1 MNTDK
6 PGAPYYQRSVEE
18 TLASVQSSPEGISGT
33 EAATRLQQY
42 GENALPQKPGK
53 PAWLRFIAHFNDVLI
68 YVLLAAAL
76 LKAVMGH
83 WIDMAVI
90 LAVAVVNAL
99 IGFIQESNAEKS
111 LQSIRNMLSSE
122 AVAIR
127 QGNHETIPTTSL
139 VPGDIVVI
147 RAGDRI
153 PADLRVIEAHN
164 LRVEEAILTGESTV
178 VEKTT
183 EPLSGDLP
191 LGDRSNLLFSGTTV
205 SSGAGKGIVVATGGD
220 TELGH
225 INQMMAGIEKHRT
238 PLLVQMDKLGKAIFI
253 LILVMMAALFVF
265 SLLFRDM
272 PVSELMLSLISLA
285 VASVPEGLPAIISI
299 ILSLGV
305 QAMARQKAIIRKL
318 PTVKTLGAM
327 TVICSDKTGTLTMNE
342 MTVKAVIT
350 ADSVYRVEG
359 DSYEQV
365 GKIYA
370 IDDPTPVTIA
380 PGSLFERYLRTIEQ
394 VGKIYAID
402 DPTPVTIAPGS
413 LFERYLRTIDLCNDS
428 QLIKEESGL
437 WKITGG
443 PTEGALKVLAAKVTL
458 PPLTSELRSK
468 IPFDSQYKYMS
479 TLYRLGEEEVVLV
492 TGAPDVLFRLCQ
504 YQQSDSGLQPLDL
517 PYWEGKI
524 EEYAR
529 EGLRMVAAAWK
540 PAAAGQTEL
549 THQDLQQGVI
559 LLGVAGMMDPPR
571 PEAITAIADCL
582 QAGIR
587 VKMITGDHPQTAM
600 SIGKMLGIGNAGNAI
615 TGRELEVMDDA
626 QLSVAAQ
633 QFDIFARTSPEDK
646 FRLVQ
651 ALQSKKEI
659 VGMTGDGVNDA
670 PALKQ
675 ADVGVA
681 MGIKGTEVT
690 KEAADMVLTDDNFAT
705 IASAVREGRRVYDN
719 LKKTIL
725 FVMPTNLAQGLL
737 IVIAL
742 LAGNVL
748 PLTPVLILWMNMATS
763 ATLSFGLA
771 FEAGEKNIMRRPPRD
786 PKIHVMD
793 GFAIWRVAFVGSMI
807 AVSAFILEAWL
818 QPRGYS
824 PEFIRTVLLQTLVTA
839 QWFYMLNCRVS
850 DGFSL
855 TKGLLANKG
864 IWIVSGVLL
873 LLQLLIIYAPFM
885 QMLFG
890 TTGLPFRYW
899 VITFIIGF
907 AMFLIVE
914 LEKPLTRKWR
924 SA

>member
-1 MNTDK
+1 MNTVK
-6 PGAPYYQRSVEE
+6 PESAYYHLSVDE
-18 TLASVQSSPEGISGT
+18 TLASTTSTPEGINSS
-33 EAATRLQQY
+33 EAAARLQQF

-53 PAWLRFIAHFNDVLI
+53 PGWLRFLAHFNDVLI

-76 LKAVMGH
+76 LTAVMGH
-83 WIDMAVI
+83 WVDTLVI
-90 LAVAVVNAL
+90 LGVAVVNAL
-99 IGFIQESNAEKS
+99 IGHIQESNAEKS

-122 AVAIR
+122 TVVIR
-127 QGNHETIPTTSL
+127 SGTHETLPTTAL
-139 VPGDIVVI
+139 VPGDVVVI

-178 VEKTT
+178 VEKITAALT
-183 EPLSGDLP
+183 GELA
-191 LGDRSNLLFSGTTV
+191 LGDRTNMLFSGTTV
-205 SSGAGKGIVVATGGD
+205 SSGGGKGVVVATGGE

-225 INQMMAGIEKHRT
+225 INQMMSDIEKHRT
-238 PLLVQMDKLGKAIFI
+238 PLLVQMDKLGKAIFLII
-253 LILVMMAALFVF
+253 LAMMAALFVF

-305 QAMARQKAIIRKL
+305 QTMARQQAIIRKL
-318 PTVKTLGAM
+318 PTVETLGAM

-342 MTVKAVIT
+342 MTVKVVIT
-350 ADSVYRVEG
+350 ADHLYRVDG
-359 DSYEQV
+359 DSYEPV
-365 GKIYA
+365 GAMHK
-370 IDDPTPVTIA
+370 IDDPSPVTITA
-380 PGSLFERYLRTIEQ
+380 GSLLE
-394 VGKIYAID
+394 G
-402 DPTPVTIAPGS
+402 
-413 LFERYLRTIDLCNDS
+413 YLRTIDLCNDS
-428 QLIKEESGL
+428 QLVKDESGL

-443 PTEGALKVLAAKVTL
+443 PTEGALKVLAAKGKL
-458 PPLTSELRSK
+458 PPVATELRSK

-479 TLYRLGEEEVVLV
+479 TLYRIGDEERILI

-504 YQQSDSGLQPLDL
+504 LQQTENGLQPLDL
-517 PYWEGKI
+517 AWWEARI

-540 PAAAGQTEL
+540 PAQPGQTEL
-549 THQDLQQGVI
+549 SHQDLQQGVI
-559 LLGVAGMMDPPR
+559 LSGIAGMMDPPR
-571 PEAITAIADCL
+571 PEAISAIRDCL

-600 SIGKMLGIGNAGNAI
+600 SIGQMLGINNASTAI
-615 TGRELEVMDDA
+615 TGRELELMDEQ
-626 QLSVAAQ
+626 QLSEAAQ
-633 QFDIFARTSPEDK
+633 SYDIFARTSPEDK

-651 ALQSKKEI
+651 ALQRNKEV

-670 PALKQ
+670 PALKR
-675 ADVGVA
+675 ADVGIA

-690 KEAADMVLTDDNFAT
+690 KEAADMILTDDNFAT
-705 IASAVREGRRVYDN
+705 IAGAVREGRRVYDN

-725 FVMPTNLAQGLL
+725 FIMPTNLAQGLL
-737 IVIAL
+737 IIIAL
-742 LAGNVL
+742 LAGNL
-748 PLTPVLILWMNMATS
+748 IPLTPVLILWMNMATS

-771 FEAGEKNIMRRPPRD
+771 FEGGEKNIMKRPPRD
-786 PKIHVMD
+786 PGLHVMD
-793 GFAIWRVAFVGSMI
+793 GFAIWRVIFVGSMI
-807 AVSAFILEAWL
+807 AISAFVLEAWL

-824 PEFIRTVLLQTLVTA
+824 AEFIRTVLLQMLVTA

-855 TKGLLANKG
+855 SKGLLLNRG
-864 IWIVSGVLL
+864 IWIVSAVLL
-873 LLQLLIIYAPFM
+873 GLQLLIIYAPFM
-885 QMLFG
+885 QLLFG
-890 TTGLPFRYW
+890 TEALPFRYW

-914 LEKPLTRKWR
+914 IEKPLTRKFR
-924 SA
+924 MA

>member
-1 MNTDK
+1 MNTEK
-6 PGAPYYQRSVEE
+6 PGGPFYQLSVEE
-18 TLASVQSSPEGISGT
+18 TLTSTNSTPEGISGA

-42 GENALPQKPGK
+42 GENALPQKAGK
-53 PAWLRFIAHFNDVLI
+53 PAWLRFLAHFNDVLI

-76 LKAVMGH
+76 LTAVMGH
-83 WIDMAVI
+83 WVDTLVILGVAVI
-90 LAVAVVNAL
+90 NAL
-99 IGFIQESNAEKS
+99 IGHIQESNAEKS

-122 AVAIR
+122 AVVIR
-127 QGNHETIPTTSL
+127 QGNHETIPTTAL

-178 VEKTT
+178 VEKST
-183 EPLSGDLP
+183 EALSGELP
-191 LGDRSNLLFSGTTV
+191 LGDRTNLLFSGTTV
-205 SSGAGKGIVVATGGD
+205 SSGGGKGLVVATGGD

-225 INQMMAGIEKHRT
+225 INQMMSDIEKHRT

-253 LILVMMAALFVF
+253 IILVMMAALFVF

-305 QAMARQKAIIRKL
+305 QTMARQKAIIRKL
-318 PTVKTLGAM
+318 PTVETLGAM

-350 ADSVYRVEG
+350 ADNVYRVEG
-359 DSYEQV
+359 DSYEPV
-365 GKIYA
+365 GNIHP
-370 IDDPTPVTIA
+370 IDEPDPITVA
-380 PGSLFERYLRTIEQ
+380 PGTLL
-394 VGKIYAID
+394 
-402 DPTPVTIAPGS
+402 
-413 LFERYLRTIDLCNDS
+413 ERYLRTIDLCNDS
-428 QLIKEESGL
+428 QLIKDESGL

-443 PTEGALKVLAAKVTL
+443 PTEGALKVLAAKVPL
-458 PPLTSELRSK
+458 PTVNTELRSK

-479 TLYRLGEEEVVLV
+479 TLYRIGDEEMILI

-504 YQQSDSGLQPLDL
+504 HQQIDHGLAPLDQ
-517 PYWEGKI
+517 PYWEAKI

-540 PAAAGQTEL
+540 PAADGQTEL
-549 THQDLQQGVI
+549 SHEDLQQGVI

-571 PEAITAIADCL
+571 PEAITAIGDCL

-600 SIGKMLGIGNAGNAI
+600 SIGKMLGIGNAENAI
-615 TGRELEVMDDA
+615 TGRELEVMDDT
-626 QLSVAAQ
+626 QLSEAAQ
-633 QFDIFARTSPEDK
+633 KFDIFARTSPEDK
-646 FRLVQ
+646 SRLVQ
-651 ALQSKKEI
+651 ALQSRKEV

-675 ADVGVA
+675 ADVGIA

-725 FVMPTNLAQGLL
+725 FIMPTNLAQGLL
-737 IVIAL
+737 IIIAL
-742 LAGNVL
+742 LAGNL
-748 PLTPVLILWMNMATS
+748 IPLTPVLILWMNMATS

-786 PKIHVMD
+786 PKLHVMD
-793 GFAIWRVAFVGSMI
+793 GFAIWRVIFVGSMI
-807 AVSAFILEAWL
+807 AVSAFVLEAWL

-839 QWFYMLNCRVS
+839 QWFYMLNCRVA

-855 TKGLLANKG
+855 SKGLLANRG

-873 LLQLLIIYAPFM
+873 VLQLLIIYAPFM

-890 TTGLPFRYW
+890 TEALPFRYW

-907 AMFLIVE
+907 VMFLIVE
-914 LEKPLTRKWR
+914 VEKPLTRRWR
-924 SA
+924 TA

>member
-1 MNTDK
+1 MKTEK
-6 PGAPYYQRSVEE
+6 PDRPYYQQTVDE
-18 TLASVQSSPEGISGT
+18 TLANSNSTLDGLSGA
-33 EAATRLQQY
+33 EASARLQQY

-53 PAWLRFIAHFNDVLI
+53 PAWLRFLAHFNDVLI
-68 YVLLAAAL
+68 YVLLVAAL
-76 LKAVMGH
+76 LKLIMGH
-83 WIDMAVI
+83 WVDMFVILGVAVI
-90 LAVAVVNAL
+90 NAL
-99 IGFIQESNAEKS
+99 IGHIQESNAEKS

-122 AVAIR
+122 AVVVR
-127 QGNHETIPTTSL
+127 QGNHETVPTTAL

-178 VEKTT
+178 VEKNTD
-183 EPLSGDLP
+183 PLTGELP
-191 LGDRSNLLFSGTTV
+191 LGDRYNLLYSGTTV
-205 SSGAGKGIVVATGGD
+205 SSGGGKGLVVATGGD

-225 INQMMAGIEKHRT
+225 INQMMSDIEKHRT
-238 PLLVQMDKLGKAIFI
+238 PLMVQMDKLGKTIFI
-253 LILVMMAALFVF
+253 TILVMMVALFVF
-265 SLLFRDM
+265 SLIFRDM
-272 PVSELMLSLISLA
+272 PVSELVLSLISLA
-285 VASVPEGLPAIISI
+285 VAAVPEGLPAIISI

-305 QAMARQKAIIRKL
+305 QAMARRKAIIRKL
-318 PTVKTLGAM
+318 PTVETLGAM

-350 ADSVYRVEG
+350 ADTTYRVEG
-359 DSYEQV
+359 DSYEPV
-365 GKIYA
+365 GNIHPV
-370 IDDPTPVTIA
+370 DDPTPVTVT
-380 PGSLFERYLRTIEQ
+380 PGSVL
-394 VGKIYAID
+394 
-402 DPTPVTIAPGS
+402 
-413 LFERYLRTIDLCNDS
+413 ERYLRTIDLCNDS
-428 QLIKEESGL
+428 QLMKDDQGL

-443 PTEGALKVLAAKVTL
+443 PTEGALKVLAAKIQL
-458 PPLTSELRSK
+458 PAVDTEMRSK

-479 TLYRLGEEEVVLV
+479 TLYRLGDEEVILI

-504 YQQSDSGLQPLDL
+504 FQQTDTGLQPFDQ

-540 PAAAGQTEL
+540 PANDGQREL
-549 THQDLQQGVI
+549 DHPDLQDGVI
-559 LLGVAGMMDPPR
+559 LLGIAGMMDPPR

-600 SIGKMLGIGNAGNAI
+600 SIGQMLGIGNAASAI
-615 TGRELEVMDDA
+615 TGRELEAMDDH
-626 QLSVAAQ
+626 QLSEAAQ
-633 QFDIFARTSPEDK
+633 KYDIFARTSPEDK

-651 ALQSKKEI
+651 ALQSKQEV

-670 PALKQ
+670 PALKR
-675 ADVGVA
+675 ADVGIA

-705 IASAVREGRRVYDN
+705 IASAVHEGRRVYDN

-725 FVMPTNLAQGLL
+725 FIIPTNIAQALL
-737 IVIAL
+737 IIIAL
-742 LAGNVL
+742 LAGNL
-748 PLTPVLILWMNMATS
+748 IPLTPVLILWMNMATS

-771 FEAGEKNIMRRPPRD
+771 FEAGEKNIMSRPPR
-786 PKIHVMD
+786 KANLHVMD
-793 GFAIWRVAFVGSMI
+793 GYAIWRVAFVGLMI
-807 AVSAFILEAWL
+807 AISAFVLEAWL

-839 QWFYMLNCRVS
+839 QWFYMLNCRVT

-855 TKGLLANKG
+855 SKGLLANKG
-864 IWIVSGVLL
+864 IWVVSGVLL

-890 TTGLPFRYW
+890 TEALPLRYW
-899 VITFIIGF
+899 IITLLVGF
-907 AMFLIVE
+907 VMFLIVE
-914 LEKPLTRKWR
+914 VEKVLTRRWR
-924 SA
+924 KTDA

>member
-1 MNTDK
+1 MKTGK
-6 PGAPYYQRSVEE
+6 PERPYYQQTVDE
-18 TLASVQSSPEGISGT
+18 TLSNIHSTLEGLSGT
-33 EAATRLQQY
+33 EASTRLQQH
-42 GENALPQKPGK
+42 GENALPQKKGK
-53 PAWLRFIAHFNDVLI
+53 PAWLRFLAHFNDVLI
-68 YVLLAAAL
+68 YVLLVAAL
-76 LKAVMGH
+76 LKLFMGH
-83 WIDMAVI
+83 WVDMFVI
-90 LAVAVVNAL
+90 LGVAIINAL
-99 IGFIQESNAEKS
+99 IGHIQESNAEKS

-122 AVAIR
+122 AVVVR

-178 VEKTT
+178 VEKNSDA
-183 EPLSGDLP
+183 LSGELP
-191 LGDRSNLLFSGTTV
+191 LGDRYNLLYSGTTV
-205 SSGAGKGIVVATGGD
+205 SSGGGKGVVVATGGE

-225 INQMMAGIEKHRT
+225 INQMMSDIEKHRT
-238 PLLVQMDKLGKAIFI
+238 PLMVQMDKLGKTIFI
-253 LILVMMAALFVF
+253 TILVMMVALFVF

-272 PVSELMLSLISLA
+272 PVSELVLSLISLA
-285 VASVPEGLPAIISI
+285 VAAVPEGLPAIISI

-305 QAMARQKAIIRKL
+305 QAMARRKAIIRKL
-318 PTVKTLGAM
+318 PTVETLGAM

-350 ADSVYRVEG
+350 AETTYRVEG
-359 DSYEQV
+359 DSYEPV
-365 GKIYA
+365 GNIHPV
-370 IDDPTPVTIA
+370 DDPTPVSVTQ
-380 PGSLFERYLRTIEQ
+380 GSLL
-394 VGKIYAID
+394 
-402 DPTPVTIAPGS
+402 
-413 LFERYLRTIDLCNDS
+413 ERYLRTIDLCNDS
-428 QLIKEESGL
+428 QLIKDEQGL

-443 PTEGALKVLAAKVTL
+443 PTEGALKVLAAKIPL
-458 PPLTSELRSK
+458 PALDTEMRSK

-479 TLYRLGEEEVVLV
+479 TLYRLGEEEAILI

-504 YQQSDSGLQPLDL
+504 YQQTNDGLQPFDQ

-540 PAAAGQTEL
+540 PAREGQREL
-549 THQDLQQGVI
+549 DHPDLRDGVI
-559 LLGVAGMMDPPR
+559 LLGIAGMMDPPR

-600 SIGKMLGIGNAGNAI
+600 SIGQMLGIGNAASAI
-615 TGRELEVMDDA
+615 TGRELEAMDDR
-626 QLSVAAQ
+626 QLSDAAQ
-633 QFDIFARTSPEDK
+633 QYDIFARTSPEDK

-651 ALQSKKEI
+651 ALQSKQEV

-670 PALKQ
+670 PALKR
-675 ADVGVA
+675 ADVGIA

-705 IASAVREGRRVYDN
+705 IASAVHEGRRVYDN

-725 FVMPTNLAQGLL
+725 FVIPSNIAQALL
-737 IVIAL
+737 IIIAL
-742 LAGNVL
+742 LAGNL
-748 PLTPVLILWMNMATS
+748 IPLTPVLILWMNMATS

-771 FEAGEKNIMRRPPRD
+771 FEAGEKDIMNRPPR
-786 PKIHVMD
+786 KANLHVMD
-793 GFAIWRVAFVGSMI
+793 GYAIWRVVFVGLMIAISAFV
-807 AVSAFILEAWL
+807 LEAWL

-824 PEFIRTVLLQTLVTA
+824 AEFIRTVLLQTLVTA
-839 QWFYMLNCRVS
+839 QWFYMLNCRVN

-855 TKGLLANKG
+855 SKGLLANKG

-873 LLQLLIIYAPFM
+873 ALQLLIIYAPFM

-890 TTGLPFRYW
+890 TEALPFRYW
-899 VITFIIGF
+899 VITFLIGF
-907 AMFLIVE
+907 VMFLIVE
-914 LEKPLTRKWR
+914 AEKVLTRRWR
-924 SA
+924 KTEA

>member
-1 MNTDK
+1 MKTGK
-6 PGAPYYQRSVEE
+6 PERPYYQQTVDE
-18 TLASVQSSPEGISGT
+18 TLSNIHSTLEGLSGAEAS
-33 EAATRLQQY
+33 ARLQQH
-42 GENALPQKPGK
+42 GENALPQKEGK
-53 PAWLRFIAHFNDVLI
+53 PAWLRFLAHFNDVLI
-68 YVLLAAAL
+68 YVLLVAAL
-76 LKAVMGH
+76 LKLFMGH
-83 WIDMAVI
+83 WVDMLVI
-90 LAVAVVNAL
+90 LGVAIVNAL
-99 IGFIQESNAEKS
+99 IGHIQESNAEKS

-122 AVAIR
+122 AVVVR
-127 QGNHETIPTTSL
+127 QGNHETIPTTAL

-178 VEKTT
+178 VEKNSDA
-183 EPLSGDLP
+183 LSGELP
-191 LGDRSNLLFSGTTV
+191 LGDRYNLLYSGTTV
-205 SSGAGKGIVVATGGD
+205 SSGGGKGVVVATGGE

-225 INQMMAGIEKHRT
+225 INQMMSDIEKHRT
-238 PLLVQMDKLGKAIFI
+238 PLMVQMDKLGKTIFI
-253 LILVMMAALFVF
+253 TILVMMVALFVF

-272 PVSELMLSLISLA
+272 PVSELVLSLISLA
-285 VASVPEGLPAIISI
+285 VAAVPEGLPAIISI

-305 QAMARQKAIIRKL
+305 QAMARRKAIIRKL
-318 PTVKTLGAM
+318 PTVETLGAM

-350 ADSVYRVEG
+350 ADTTYRVEG
-359 DSYEQV
+359 ESYEPV
-365 GKIYA
+365 GNIHPV
-370 IDDPTPVTIA
+370 DDPTPVSVTQ
-380 PGSLFERYLRTIEQ
+380 GSLL
-394 VGKIYAID
+394 
-402 DPTPVTIAPGS
+402 
-413 LFERYLRTIDLCNDS
+413 ERYLRTIDLCNDS
-428 QLIKEESGL
+428 QLIKDEQGL

-443 PTEGALKVLAAKVTL
+443 PTEGALKVLAAKIPL
-458 PPLTSELRSK
+458 PARDTEMRSK

-479 TLYRLGEEEVVLV
+479 TLYRLGEEEVILL

-504 YQQSDSGLQPLDL
+504 FQQTNDGLQPFDQ

-540 PAAAGQTEL
+540 PAREGQREL
-549 THQDLQQGVI
+549 DHPDLQDGVI
-559 LLGVAGMMDPPR
+559 LLGIAGMMDPPR

-600 SIGKMLGIGNAGNAI
+600 SIGQMLGIGNAASAI
-615 TGRELEVMDDA
+615 TGRELEAMDDR
-626 QLSVAAQ
+626 QLSDAAQ
-633 QFDIFARTSPEDK
+633 QYDIFARTSPEDK

-651 ALQSKKEI
+651 ALQSKQEV

-670 PALKQ
+670 PALKR
-675 ADVGVA
+675 ADVGIA

-705 IASAVREGRRVYDN
+705 IASAVHEGRRVYDN

-725 FVMPTNLAQGLL
+725 FVIPSNIAQALL
-737 IVIAL
+737 IIIAL
-742 LAGNVL
+742 LAGNL
-748 PLTPVLILWMNMATS
+748 IPLTPVLILWMNMATS

-771 FEAGEKNIMRRPPRD
+771 FEAGEKDIMNRPPR
-786 PKIHVMD
+786 KSNLHVMD
-793 GFAIWRVAFVGSMI
+793 GYAIWRVVFVGLMIAISAFV
-807 AVSAFILEAWL
+807 LEAWL

-839 QWFYMLNCRVS
+839 QWFYMLNCRVT

-855 TKGLLANKG
+855 SKGLLANKG

-873 LLQLLIIYAPFM
+873 ALQLLIIYAPFM

-890 TTGLPFRYW
+890 TEALPFRYW
-899 VITFIIGF
+899 IITFLIGF
-907 AMFLIVE
+907 AMFMIVE
-914 LEKPLTRKWR
+914 AEKVLTRRWR
-924 SA
+924 TTKR

>member
-1 MNTDK
+1 MKTGK
-6 PGAPYYQRSVEE
+6 PDRPYYQQTVDE
-18 TLASVQSSPEGISGT
+18 TLSNIHSTLEGLSGT
-33 EAATRLQQY
+33 EASVRLQQH
-42 GENALPQKPGK
+42 GENALPQKEGK
-53 PAWLRFIAHFNDVLI
+53 PAWLRFLAHFNDVLI
-68 YVLLAAAL
+68 YVLLVAAL
-76 LKAVMGH
+76 LKLFMGH
-83 WIDMAVI
+83 WVDMLVI
-90 LAVAVVNAL
+90 LGVAIVNAL
-99 IGFIQESNAEKS
+99 IGHIQESNAEKS

-122 AVAIR
+122 AVVVR
-127 QGNHETIPTTSL
+127 QGNHETIPTTAL

-178 VEKTT
+178 VEKNSDA
-183 EPLSGDLP
+183 LSGELP
-191 LGDRSNLLFSGTTV
+191 LGDRYNLLYSGTTV
-205 SSGAGKGIVVATGGD
+205 SSGGGKGVVVATGVE

-225 INQMMAGIEKHRT
+225 INQMMSDIEKHRT
-238 PLLVQMDKLGKAIFI
+238 PLMVQMDKLGKTIFI
-253 LILVMMAALFVF
+253 TILVMMVALFVF

-272 PVSELMLSLISLA
+272 PVSELVLSLISLA
-285 VASVPEGLPAIISI
+285 VAAVPEGLPAIISI

-305 QAMARQKAIIRKL
+305 QAMARRKAIIRKL
-318 PTVKTLGAM
+318 PTVETLGAM

-350 ADSVYRVEG
+350 ADTIYRVEG
-359 DSYEQV
+359 ESYEPV
-365 GKIYA
+365 GNIHPV
-370 IDDPTPVTIA
+370 DDPTPVSVTQ
-380 PGSLFERYLRTIEQ
+380 GSVL
-394 VGKIYAID
+394 
-402 DPTPVTIAPGS
+402 
-413 LFERYLRTIDLCNDS
+413 ERYLRTIDLCNDS
-428 QLIKEESGL
+428 QLIKDEQGL

-443 PTEGALKVLAAKVTL
+443 PTEGALKVLAAKIPL
-458 PPLTSELRSK
+458 PALDTEMRSK

-479 TLYRLGEEEVVLV
+479 TLYRLGEEEVILL

-504 YQQSDSGLQPLDL
+504 YQQTNDGLQPFDQ

-540 PAAAGQTEL
+540 PAREGQREL
-549 THQDLQQGVI
+549 DHPDLQDGVI
-559 LLGVAGMMDPPR
+559 LLGIAGMMDPPR

-600 SIGKMLGIGNAGNAI
+600 SIGQMLGIGNAASAI
-615 TGRELEVMDDA
+615 TGRELEAMDDR
-626 QLSVAAQ
+626 QLSDAAQ
-633 QFDIFARTSPEDK
+633 QYDIFARTSPEDK

-651 ALQSKKEI
+651 ALQSKQEV

-670 PALKQ
+670 PALKR
-675 ADVGVA
+675 ADVGIA

-705 IASAVREGRRVYDN
+705 IASAVHEGRRVYDN

-725 FVMPTNLAQGLL
+725 FVIPSNIAQALL
-737 IVIAL
+737 IIIAL
-742 LAGNVL
+742 LAGNL
-748 PLTPVLILWMNMATS
+748 IPLTPVLILWMNMATS

-771 FEAGEKNIMRRPPRD
+771 FEAGEKDIMNRPPR
-786 PKIHVMD
+786 KANLHVMD
-793 GFAIWRVAFVGSMI
+793 GYAIWRVVFVGLMIAISAFV
-807 AVSAFILEAWL
+807 LEAWL

-824 PEFIRTVLLQTLVTA
+824 AEFIRTVLLQTLVTA
-839 QWFYMLNCRVS
+839 QWFYMLNCRVN

-855 TKGLLANKG
+855 SKGLLENKG

-873 LLQLLIIYAPFM
+873 ALQLLIIYAPFM

-890 TTGLPFRYW
+890 TEALPFRYW
-899 VITFIIGF
+899 VITFLIGF
-907 AMFLIVE
+907 VMFLIVE
-914 LEKPLTRKWR
+914 AEKVLTRRWR
-924 SA
+924 KTEVR

>member
-1 MNTDK
+1 MKTGK
-6 PGAPYYQRSVEE
+6 PERPYYQQTVDE
-18 TLASVQSSPEGISGT
+18 TLSNIHSTLEGLSGT
-33 EAATRLQQY
+33 EASARLQQH
-42 GENALPQKPGK
+42 GENALPKKKGK
-53 PAWLRFIAHFNDVLI
+53 PAWLRFLAHFNDVLI
-68 YVLLAAAL
+68 YVLLVAAL
-76 LKAVMGH
+76 LKLFMGH
-83 WIDMAVI
+83 WVDMFVI
-90 LAVAVVNAL
+90 LGVAIINAL
-99 IGFIQESNAEKS
+99 IGHIQESNAEKS

-122 AVAIR
+122 AVVVR
-127 QGNHETIPTTSL
+127 QGNHETIPTTEL

-178 VEKTT
+178 VEKNSDA
-183 EPLSGDLP
+183 LSGELP
-191 LGDRSNLLFSGTTV
+191 LGDRYNLLYSGTTV
-205 SSGAGKGIVVATGGD
+205 SSGGGKGVVVATGGE

-225 INQMMAGIEKHRT
+225 INQMMSDIEKHRT
-238 PLLVQMDKLGKAIFI
+238 PLMVQMDKLGKTIFI
-253 LILVMMAALFVF
+253 TILVMMVALFVF

-272 PVSELMLSLISLA
+272 PVSELVLSLISLA
-285 VASVPEGLPAIISI
+285 VAAVPEGLPAIISI

-305 QAMARQKAIIRKL
+305 QAMARRKAIIRKL
-318 PTVKTLGAM
+318 PTVETLGAM

-350 ADSVYRVEG
+350 ADTTYRVEG
-359 DSYEQV
+359 DSYEPV
-365 GKIYA
+365 GNIHPV
-370 IDDPTPVTIA
+370 DDPTPVSVTQ
-380 PGSLFERYLRTIEQ
+380 GSLL
-394 VGKIYAID
+394 
-402 DPTPVTIAPGS
+402 
-413 LFERYLRTIDLCNDS
+413 ERYLRTIDLCNDS
-428 QLIKEESGL
+428 QLIKDEQGL

-443 PTEGALKVLAAKVTL
+443 PTEGALKVLAAKIPL
-458 PPLTSELRSK
+458 PPLDTEMRSK

-479 TLYRLGEEEVVLV
+479 TLYRLGEEEAILI

-504 YQQSDSGLQPLDL
+504 YQQTNDGLQPFDQ

-540 PAAAGQTEL
+540 PAREGQREL
-549 THQDLQQGVI
+549 DHPDLHDGVI
-559 LLGVAGMMDPPR
+559 LLGIAGMMDPPR

-600 SIGKMLGIGNAGNAI
+600 SIGQMLGIGNAASAI
-615 TGRELEVMDDA
+615 TGRELEAMDDR
-626 QLSVAAQ
+626 QLSDAAQ
-633 QFDIFARTSPEDK
+633 QYDIFARTSPEDK

-651 ALQSKKEI
+651 ALQSKQEV

-670 PALKQ
+670 PALKR
-675 ADVGVA
+675 ADVGIA

-705 IASAVREGRRVYDN
+705 IASAVHEGRRVYDN

-725 FVMPTNLAQGLL
+725 FVIPSNIAQALL
-737 IVIAL
+737 IIIAL
-742 LAGNVL
+742 LAGNL
-748 PLTPVLILWMNMATS
+748 IPLTPVLILWMNMATS

-771 FEAGEKNIMRRPPRD
+771 FEAGEKNIMNRPPR
-786 PKIHVMD
+786 KANLHVMD
-793 GFAIWRVAFVGSMI
+793 GYAIWRVVFVGLMIAISAFV
-807 AVSAFILEAWL
+807 LEAWL

-824 PEFIRTVLLQTLVTA
+824 AEFIRTVLLQTLVTA
-839 QWFYMLNCRVS
+839 QWFYMLNCRVN

-855 TKGLLANKG
+855 SKGLLANKG

-873 LLQLLIIYAPFM
+873 ALQLLIIYAPFM

-890 TTGLPFRYW
+890 TEALPFRYW
-899 VITFIIGF
+899 VITFLIGF
-907 AMFLIVE
+907 VMFLIVE
-914 LEKPLTRKWR
+914 AEKVLTRRWR
-924 SA
+924 KIEA

>member
-1 MNTDK
+1 MKTEK
-6 PGAPYYQRSVEE
+6 PGRPFYQQSVEE
-18 TLASVQSSPEGISGT
+18 ALAANHSTVDGLNST
-33 EAATRLQQY
+33 EAAARLQQY

-53 PAWLRFIAHFNDVLI
+53 PAWLRFLAHFNDVLI
-68 YVLLAAAL
+68 YVLLVAAL
-76 LKAVMGH
+76 LKLIMGH
-83 WIDMAVI
+83 WVDMFVI
-90 LAVAVVNAL
+90 LGVAIINAL
-99 IGFIQESNAEKS
+99 IGHIQESNAEKS

-122 AVAIR
+122 AVVIR
-127 QGNHETIPTTSL
+127 QGNHETIPTTAL

-178 VEKTT
+178 VEKNTNA
-183 EPLSGDLP
+183 LSGELP
-191 LGDRSNLLFSGTTV
+191 LGDRYNLLYSGTTV
-205 SSGAGKGIVVATGGD
+205 SAGGGKGLVVATGGE

-225 INQMMAGIEKHRT
+225 INQMMSDIEKHRT
-238 PLLVQMDKLGKAIFI
+238 PLMVQMDKLGKTIFI
-253 LILVMMAALFVF
+253 TILVMMVVLFVF

-272 PVSELMLSLISLA
+272 PVSELVLSLISLA
-285 VASVPEGLPAIISI
+285 VAAVPEGLPAIISI

-305 QAMARQKAIIRKL
+305 QAMARRKAIIRKL
-318 PTVKTLGAM
+318 PTVETLGAM

-350 ADSVYRVEG
+350 AGTTYRVEG
-359 DSYEQV
+359 DSYEPV
-365 GKIYA
+365 GNIHP
-370 IDDPTPVTIA
+370 IDDPTPVTVT
-380 PGSLFERYLRTIEQ
+380 PGSLL
-394 VGKIYAID
+394 
-402 DPTPVTIAPGS
+402 
-413 LFERYLRTIDLCNDS
+413 ERYLRTIDLCNDS
-428 QLIKEESGL
+428 QLMKDEQGL

-443 PTEGALKVLAAKVTL
+443 PTEGALKVLAAKIPL
-458 PPLTSELRSK
+458 PALDTEMRSK

-479 TLYRLGEEEVVLV
+479 TLYRLGDEEVILI

-504 YQQSDSGLQPLDL
+504 YQQTETGLQPFDQ

-540 PAAAGQTEL
+540 PAADGQREL
-549 THQDLQQGVI
+549 DHADLQDGVI
-559 LLGVAGMMDPPR
+559 LLGIAGMMDPPR

-600 SIGKMLGIGNAGNAI
+600 SIGQMLGIGNAASAI
-615 TGRELEVMDDA
+615 TGRELEAMDDP
-626 QLSVAAQ
+626 QLSEAAQ
-633 QFDIFARTSPEDK
+633 KYDIFARTSPEDK

-651 ALQSKKEI
+651 ALQSRQEV

-670 PALKQ
+670 PALKR
-675 ADVGVA
+675 ADVGIA

-705 IASAVREGRRVYDN
+705 IARAVHEGRRVYDN

-725 FVMPTNLAQGLL
+725 FIIPSNIAQALL
-737 IVIAL
+737 IIIAL
-742 LAGNVL
+742 LAGNL
-748 PLTPVLILWMNMATS
+748 IPLTPVLILWMNMATS

-771 FEAGEKNIMRRPPRD
+771 FEAGERDIMNRPPR
-786 PKIHVMD
+786 KSNLHVMD
-793 GFAIWRVAFVGSMI
+793 GFAIWRVVFVGLMIAISAFV
-807 AVSAFILEAWL
+807 LEAWL

-824 PEFIRTVLLQTLVTA
+824 PEFIRTVLLQMLVTA
-839 QWFYMLNCRVS
+839 QWFYMLNCRVT

-855 TKGLLANKG
+855 SKGLLANKG
-864 IWIVSGVLL
+864 IWIVSAVLL
-873 LLQLLIIYAPFM
+873 ILQLLIIYAPFM

-890 TTGLPFRYW
+890 TEALPFRYW
-899 VITFIIGF
+899 IITFLIGF

-914 LEKPLTRKWR
+914 VEKPLTRRWR
-924 SA
+924 KK

>member
-1 MNTDK
+1 MKTGK
-6 PGAPYYQRSVEE
+6 PDRPYYQQTVDE
-18 TLASVQSSPEGISGT
+18 TLSTIHSTLEGLSGT
-33 EAATRLQQY
+33 EASARLQQH
-42 GENALPQKPGK
+42 GENALPQKEGK
-53 PAWLRFIAHFNDVLI
+53 PAWLRFLAHFNDVLI
-68 YVLLAAAL
+68 YVLLVAAL
-76 LKAVMGH
+76 LKLFMGH
-83 WIDMAVI
+83 WVDMLVI
-90 LAVAVVNAL
+90 LGVAIVNAL
-99 IGFIQESNAEKS
+99 IGHIQESNAEKS

-122 AVAIR
+122 AVVVR
-127 QGNHETIPTTSL
+127 QGNHETIPTTAL

-178 VEKTT
+178 VEKNSDA
-183 EPLSGDLP
+183 LSGELP
-191 LGDRSNLLFSGTTV
+191 LGDRYNLLYSGTTV
-205 SSGAGKGIVVATGGD
+205 SSGGGKGVVVATGGE

-225 INQMMAGIEKHRT
+225 INQMMSDIEKHRT
-238 PLLVQMDKLGKAIFI
+238 PLMVQMDKLGKTIFI
-253 LILVMMAALFVF
+253 TILVMMVALFVF

-272 PVSELMLSLISLA
+272 PVSELVLSLISLA
-285 VASVPEGLPAIISI
+285 VAAVPEGLPAIISI

-305 QAMARQKAIIRKL
+305 QAMARRKAIIRKL
-318 PTVKTLGAM
+318 PTVETLGAM

-350 ADSVYRVEG
+350 ADTIYRVEG
-359 DSYEQV
+359 ESYEPV
-365 GKIYA
+365 GNIHPVY
-370 IDDPTPVTIA
+370 DPTPVSVTQ
-380 PGSLFERYLRTIEQ
+380 GSLL
-394 VGKIYAID
+394 
-402 DPTPVTIAPGS
+402 
-413 LFERYLRTIDLCNDS
+413 ERYLRTIDLCNDS
-428 QLIKEESGL
+428 QLIKDEQGL

-443 PTEGALKVLAAKVTL
+443 PTEGALKVLAAKIPL
-458 PPLTSELRSK
+458 PALDTEMRSK

-479 TLYRLGEEEVVLV
+479 TLYRLGEEEVILL

-504 YQQSDSGLQPLDL
+504 YQQTNDGLQPFDQ

-540 PAAAGQTEL
+540 PAREGQREL
-549 THQDLQQGVI
+549 DHPDLQDGVI
-559 LLGVAGMMDPPR
+559 LLGIAGMMDPPR

-600 SIGKMLGIGNAGNAI
+600 SIGQMLGIGNAASAI
-615 TGRELEVMDDA
+615 TGRELEAMDDR
-626 QLSVAAQ
+626 QLSDAAQ
-633 QFDIFARTSPEDK
+633 QYDIFARTSPEDK

-651 ALQSKKEI
+651 ALQSKQEV

-670 PALKQ
+670 PALKR
-675 ADVGVA
+675 ADVGIA

-705 IASAVREGRRVYDN
+705 IASAVHEGRRVYDN

-725 FVMPTNLAQGLL
+725 FVIPSNIAQALL
-737 IVIAL
+737 IIIAL
-742 LAGNVL
+742 LAGNL
-748 PLTPVLILWMNMATS
+748 IPLTPVLILWMNMATS

-771 FEAGEKNIMRRPPRD
+771 FEAGEKDIMNRPPR
-786 PKIHVMD
+786 KANLHVMD
-793 GFAIWRVAFVGSMI
+793 GYAIWRVVFVGLMIAISAFV
-807 AVSAFILEAWL
+807 LEAWL

-824 PEFIRTVLLQTLVTA
+824 AEFIRTVLLQTLVTA
-839 QWFYMLNCRVS
+839 QWFYMLNCRVN

-855 TKGLLANKG
+855 SKGLLANKG

-873 LLQLLIIYAPFM
+873 ALQLLIIYAPFM

-890 TTGLPFRYW
+890 TEALPFRYW
-899 VITFIIGF
+899 VITFLIGF
-907 AMFLIVE
+907 VMFLIVE
-914 LEKPLTRKWR
+914 AEKVLTRRWR
-924 SA
+924 KKHF

>member
-1 MNTDK
+1 
-6 PGAPYYQRSVEE
+6 
-18 TLASVQSSPEGISGT
+18 
-33 EAATRLQQY
+33 
-42 GENALPQKPGK
+42 
-53 PAWLRFIAHFNDVLI
+53 
-68 YVLLAAAL
+68 
-76 LKAVMGH
+76 MGH
-83 WIDMAVI
+83 WVDMFVI
-90 LAVAVVNAL
+90 LGVAIINAL
-99 IGFIQESNAEKS
+99 IGHIQESNAEKS

-122 AVAIR
+122 AVVVR
-127 QGNHETIPTTSL
+127 QGNHETIPTTAL

-178 VEKTT
+178 VEKNSDA
-183 EPLSGDLP
+183 LSGELP
-191 LGDRSNLLFSGTTV
+191 LGDRYNLLYSGTTV
-205 SSGAGKGIVVATGGD
+205 SSGGGKGVVVATGGE

-225 INQMMAGIEKHRT
+225 INQMMSDIEKHRT
-238 PLLVQMDKLGKAIFI
+238 PLMVQMDKLGKTIFI
-253 LILVMMAALFVF
+253 TILVMMVALFVF

-272 PVSELMLSLISLA
+272 PVSELVLSLISLA
-285 VASVPEGLPAIISI
+285 VAAVPEGLPAIISI

-305 QAMARQKAIIRKL
+305 QAMARRKAIIRKL
-318 PTVKTLGAM
+318 PTVETLGAM

-350 ADSVYRVEG
+350 ADTTYRVEG
-359 DSYEQV
+359 DSYEPV
-365 GKIYA
+365 GNIHPL
-370 IDDPTPVTIA
+370 DDPTPVSVTQ
-380 PGSLFERYLRTIEQ
+380 GSLL
-394 VGKIYAID
+394 
-402 DPTPVTIAPGS
+402 
-413 LFERYLRTIDLCNDS
+413 ERYLRTIDLCNDS
-428 QLIKEESGL
+428 QLIKDEQGL

-443 PTEGALKVLAAKVTL
+443 PTEGALKVLAAKIPL
-458 PPLTSELRSK
+458 PPLDTEMRSK

-479 TLYRLGEEEVVLV
+479 TLYRLGEEDAILI

-504 YQQSDSGLQPLDL
+504 YQQTNDGLQPFDQ

-540 PAAAGQTEL
+540 PAREGQR
-549 THQDLQQGVI
+549 DLDHLDLHDGVI
-559 LLGVAGMMDPPR
+559 LLGIAGMMDPPR

-600 SIGKMLGIGNAGNAI
+600 SIGQMLGIGNAASAI
-615 TGRELEVMDDA
+615 TGRELEAMDDR
-626 QLSVAAQ
+626 QLSDAAQ
-633 QFDIFARTSPEDK
+633 QYDIFARTSPEDK

-651 ALQSKKEI
+651 ALQSKQEV

-670 PALKQ
+670 PALKR
-675 ADVGVA
+675 ADVGIA

-705 IASAVREGRRVYDN
+705 IASAVHEGRRVYDN

-725 FVMPTNLAQGLL
+725 FVIPSNIAQALL
-737 IVIAL
+737 IIIAL
-742 LAGNVL
+742 LAGNL
-748 PLTPVLILWMNMATS
+748 IPLTPVLILWMNMATS

-771 FEAGEKNIMRRPPRD
+771 FEAGEKNIMNRPPR
-786 PKIHVMD
+786 KANLHVMD
-793 GFAIWRVAFVGSMI
+793 GYAIWRVVFVGLMIAISAFV
-807 AVSAFILEAWL
+807 LEAWL

-824 PEFIRTVLLQTLVTA
+824 AEFIRTVLLQTLVTA
-839 QWFYMLNCRVS
+839 QWFYMLNCRVN

-855 TKGLLANKG
+855 SKGLLANKG

-873 LLQLLIIYAPFM
+873 ALQLLIIYAPFM

-890 TTGLPFRYW
+890 TEALPFRYW
-899 VITFIIGF
+899 VITFLIGF
-907 AMFLIVE
+907 VMFLIVE
-914 LEKPLTRKWR
+914 AEKVLTRRWR
-924 SA
+924 KIEA